1 MNQGWTVHKFGGASL
16 AGPWEFCR
24 VAEILAESRAGR
36 QAVVVS
42 ASYGVTDRLLRLLDL
57 AVESSSSMEDQLELD
72 NACFRS
78 QSRQPISSNSNF
90 YSMIYTLMKLDFYRV
105 SGCYQNLFRKVLF

>member
-57 AVESSSSMEDQLELD
+57 AVESSSSMEDQLESL
-72 NACFRS
+72 RS
-78 QSRQPISSNSNF
+78 HH
-90 YSMIYTLMKLDFYRV
+90 
-105 SGCYQNLFRKVLF
+105 